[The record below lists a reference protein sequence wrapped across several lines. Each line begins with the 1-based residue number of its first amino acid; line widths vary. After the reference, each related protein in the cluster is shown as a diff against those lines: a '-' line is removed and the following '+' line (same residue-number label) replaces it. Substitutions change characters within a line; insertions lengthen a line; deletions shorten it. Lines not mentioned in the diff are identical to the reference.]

1 MAQCGIAGHI
11 KLSETSSAIWS
22 YNINW
27 LTAIF
32 GSRPCSRP
40 CCLPPEIDPP
50 AVRPREQR
58 PVDGVDQRNPL
69 HCLPAVSVWRGDY
82 VAVNREAREAAL
94 RESYFA
100 AWRLR
105 LKARDWV

>member
-1 MAQCGIAGHI
+1 MA
-11 KLSETSSAIWS
+11 ETSSAIWS

-27 LTAIF
+27 LAAIF

-40 CCLPPEIDPP
+40 CCEAHGVERQKKP
-50 AVRPREQR
+50 ASGAPFQASTAGVRI
-58 PVDGVDQRNPL
+58 
-69 HCLPAVSVWRGDY
+69 PAHNLSGDY
-82 VAVNREAREAAL
+82 VAVNRKAREAAL